1 MSAWAN
7 LNELVIADEF
17 ARGNL
22 EAGARNYIQCTGG
35 EVAAYQYAYTDEN
48 GVPMIQIYESV
59 DGADVAVAFVSAMA
73 GADLLRGLFSTGIIP
88 TKDIFDDECRFLRVD
103 Y

>member
-1 MSAWAN
+1 MSAWKD
-7 LNELVIADEF
+7 LNQLVIADEF
-17 ARGNL
+17 SRGNL
-22 EAGARNYIQCTGG
+22 AAGSRNYVQCSDGRT
-35 EVAAYQYAYTDEN
+35 AAFQYAFTNDD
-48 GVPMIQIYESV
+48 GVPMIQIYETIDGV
-59 DGADVAVAFVSAMA
+59 DVPYAFVSAMA

>member
-48 GVPMIQIYESV
+48 GVPMIQIYESIDGV
-59 DGADVAVAFVSAMA
+59 DVPKAFVSAMA